1 MALVRPFTVFLR
13 AMKKVLLFLF
23 IIYSIPLVGQH
34 TFFAN
39 YHGLHRV
46 VEVSI
51 LEASYLVINGK
62 TNVNKFHCYYHQ
74 LSTKPLPVVLNQ
86 LENSITVKNA
96 ALILQTHQF
105 DCNNQMMNKDF
116 QQLLQSEA
124 YPQIEI
130 EILRL
135 HQSPHSDRK
144 LSSHLNEVS
153 FTIWVQALFR
163 IVGNEHQYS
172 FPVKVIDN
180 SDDALNLQ
188 GSVDLNLLDF
198 DITPPKKLLGL
209 VEVQE
214 LITIDFFAKLRVAQ
228 P

>member
-1 MALVRPFTVFLR
+1 MAQN
-13 AMKKVLLFLF
+13 
-23 IIYSIPLVGQH
+23 S
-34 TFFAN
+34 FFVN
-39 YHGLHRV
+39 YHGLNKL

-62 TNVNKFHCYYHQ
+62 TNINKFHCYYHQ
-74 LSTKPLPVVLNQ
+74 LSTKPLLVVLDQ
-86 LENSITVKNA
+86 LANSISVKNA
-96 ALILQTHQF
+96 ELILQTHQF

-116 QQLLQSEA
+116 QQLLQSEE
-124 YPQIEI
+124 YPHIEI
-130 EILRL
+130 KILSL
-135 HQSPHSDRK
+135 NQPSHSDRK
-144 LSSHLNEVS
+144 VSSHLKDES

-188 GSVDLNLLDF
+188 GSVDLNLRDF

-214 LITIDFFAKLRVAQ
+214 LIIIDFFAKLRVVQ